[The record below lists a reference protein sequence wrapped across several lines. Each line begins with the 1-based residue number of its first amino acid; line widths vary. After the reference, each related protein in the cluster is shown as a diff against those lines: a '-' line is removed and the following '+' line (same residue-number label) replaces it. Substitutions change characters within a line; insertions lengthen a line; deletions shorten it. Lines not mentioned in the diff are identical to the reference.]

1 MKFSRVLS
9 RSINSFQ
16 QVRASKP
23 MKDLDLY
30 SRIYERV
37 NSQKL
42 KNNANIFLKAS
53 WNTVILFSSGSIF
66 STFLL
71 KNKPPVLLKNYLI
84 TLSGFWVT
92 TQEENNRRKPLAFS
106 GFTSPPSSPAAPPA
120 CPLSFQRH
128 CTLYLWNSL
137 LCPAPVP
144 SSPWGP
150 LLKCLPFS
158 AWVPPAL
165 S

>member
-1 MKFSRVLS
+1 
-9 RSINSFQ
+9 
-16 QVRASKP
+16 

-53 WNTVILFSSGSIF
+53 WNTVIPFSSGSIF
-66 STFLL
+66 STVYL
-71 KNKPPVLLKNYLI
+71 KNKPPVFLKNYLI

-92 TQEENNRRKPLAFS
+92 AQEENNRRTPVAFS

-128 CTLYLWNSL
+128 CTLALKL
-137 LCPAPVP
+137 PAVSSPSAFFPLEPSPEVP
-144 SSPWGP
+144 SLFCTSTSCSQLSLRHF
-150 LLKCLPFS
+150 LLYEAFFPIQELLVFT
-158 AWVPPAL
+158 
-165 S
+165 